1 MKKEIILGVL
11 SSATLIF
18 GSALALAST
27 AMPAQTRPD
36 QPMSPSP
43 ARLHVDQQELH
54 HFAAA
59 VKEIQPIDMQAHTV
73 ISNKSM
79 SEKEKHQKLEGY
91 DKQITA
97 ILAQHHLTPR
107 KYEALLKKA
116 ETDPA
121 FAKRTESALHGL
133 G

>member
-1 MKKEIILGVL
+1 MKKGIILGVL

-18 GSALALAST
+18 GSTLALAST

-43 ARLHVDQQELH
+43 AKLHVDQQELH

>member
-1 MKKEIILGVL
+1 MKKEIIVGVL
-11 SSATLIF
+11 SSATLIC
-18 GSALALAST
+18 GSTWALAST
-27 AMPAQTRPD
+27 EMPAQTTPAE
-36 QPMSPSP
+36 PMVQSPVK
-43 ARLHVDQQELH
+43 LHVDQQELH

-73 ISNKSM
+73 ISSKSM

-97 ILAQHHLTPR
+97 ILAQHQLTPT

-121 FAKRTESALHGL
+121 FAKRTEAALHGL